1 MITKRFIYSL
11 AVVASALTL
20 NSCIGDLDTMPLNE
34 TDKTA
39 GQAYQTLEDFEKG
52 LAYIYG
58 SYSLVSQNDP
68 GGSDIA
74 VDDAGQSELIRQ
86 YVVLNEMSA
95 DALKCVWGDS
105 YITDTQNNSWTSNPN
120 AATIAVYTRC
130 MVTVTRANEFLL
142 QSGGSSIEGVAGLR
156 AEARF
161 LRAYAYW
168 MLMDLYGN
176 PPFAQEENIGG
187 ALPGQIGRKALFEWI
202 ENELNELL
210 AGNELPAVGAVSYP
224 RVTKGAA
231 QALLAR
237 MYLNAE
243 VYTGT
248 ARWSDARSAAE
259 ATINMGYALCP
270 DYSELFMQD
279 NGENARSQKELI
291 FAIAYDRDFT
301 QSWGGTTH
309 LVSGS
314 LDDNSG
320 MAIAYEL
327 GYPAGSSIARERWNG
342 YHVPDEYVA
351 NFELQGVE
359 WDNKFDKTSNTSSK
373 GFGYDRASS
382 DKRAFFANVD
392 CVQAYDASNINS
404 GWRCWK
410 FTSRD
415 SQGNLYTSDDYTKF
429 SSTDFPMIRLAE
441 MYLIYAEAQAR
452 MDGGITTDGKAIGYI
467 KALRDRAGVSTP
479 SSVDLDFILKE
490 RACELMWEGHRRVDL
505 IRYGY
510 FTSMSYPWPYKG
522 GVPDG
527 KTALPEYRTIYPLLD
542 TDLAENP
549 NLVQNPGY

>member
-1 MITKRFIYSL
+1 MKKIIYSL
-11 AVVASALTL
+11 AIAASALTF
-20 NSCIGDLDTMPLNE
+20 NSCVGDLDTMPLNE

-74 VDDAGQSELIRQ
+74 VEDAGQSELLRQ
-86 YVVLNEMSA
+86 YVVLNEMAA
-95 DALKCVWGDS
+95 DALKCAWGDS
-105 YITDTQNNSWTSNPN
+105 YITDTQYATWSATPN

-130 MVTVTRANEFLL
+130 MVTVTRANEFLI
-142 QSGGSSIEGVAGLR
+142 QSGASSLEGIAELR

-161 LRAYAYW
+161 LRAYAYY
-168 MLMDLYGN
+168 MLLDLYGN
-176 PPFAQEENIGG
+176 PPFATEENIGG
-187 ALPGQIGRKALFEWI
+187 ELPKQFDTDFATGRKLLFEWL
-202 ENELNELL
+202 EAELKELV
-210 AGNELPAVGAVSYP
+210 ASEDMPNVGEVSYP

-248 ARWSDARSAAE
+248 ARWADAMNAAE
-259 ATINMGYALCP
+259 ATIGMGYALCSN
-270 DYSELFMQD
+270 YEELFLQD
-279 NGENARSQKELI
+279 NGENTNSQKEMI
-291 FAIAYDRDFT
+291 FAIAYDRSKT

-314 LDDNSG
+314 LDDANSE
-320 MAIAYEL
+320 AIAAEL
-327 GYPAGSSIARERWNG
+327 GYPEGSMITRERWNG
-342 YHVPDEYVA
+342 YHIPTSFVTN
-351 NFELQGVE
+351 NFELNDVE
-359 WDNKFDKTSNTSSK
+359 WGGD
-373 GFGYDRASS
+373 GIGYNRTTS
-382 DKRAFFANVD
+382 DKRAFFSNVD
-392 CVQAYDASNINS
+392 CQETFDISKIES

-415 SQGNLYTSDDYTKF
+415 SQGNLYSSDSYDKF

-441 MYLIYAEAQAR
+441 MYLIYAEAKAR
-452 MDGGITTDGKAIGYI
+452 QDGGITTDSKAMGYV
-467 KALRDRAGVSTP
+467 KALRDRAGLSTP
-479 SSVDLDFILKE
+479 SSIDTEFILKE
-490 RACELMWEGHRRVDL
+490 RACELLWEGHRRTDL

-510 FTSMSYPWPYKG
+510 FTSMSFPWPYKN

-527 KTALPEYRTIYPLLD
+527 KSAIPEYRTVYPILN
-542 TDLAENP
+542 TDLTENP